1 MSYNLS
7 LYRFSDGELAR
18 PDMDAVRAV
27 LSPARAE
34 PEKVSDGA
42 TEFWIR
48 AADGSEAE
56 VGVFERFISVENPQA
71 GDVWKIV
78 VELTDQLGAGILVPN
93 GTFLCPEDMR
103 AHLPEGMERDSSFI
117 PAITLEAIER
127 VAGPFM
133 DPLT

>member
-7 LYRFSDGELAR
+7 LYSFSDGELAR

-34 PEKVSDGA
+34 PEVSDGT

-56 VGVFERFISVENPQA
+56 VGVSERFISVENPQA

-78 VELTDQLGAGILVPN
+78 VELTAQLGAGILVPN

-103 AHLPEGMERDSSFI
+103 AHLPEGMERDSSFV